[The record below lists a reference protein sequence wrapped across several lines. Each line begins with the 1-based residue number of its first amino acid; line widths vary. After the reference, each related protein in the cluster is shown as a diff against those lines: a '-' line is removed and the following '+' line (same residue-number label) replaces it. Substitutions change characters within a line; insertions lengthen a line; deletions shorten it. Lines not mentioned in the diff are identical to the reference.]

1 MKTYL
6 YCLLATFSIALYS
19 CSKHETI
26 SPKQSV
32 EVTLN
37 YTFSESGNMTR
48 SSGSDVYK
56 DFYDE
61 YIETRQLTPT
71 QYNLTFTN
79 TETGA
84 VAKING
90 HWDKPDAIRLVEG
103 EYLVEGIS
111 HPISKYNHA
120 DSVFLAFN
128 EKVQI
133 TKEDTNITLHAI
145 YDSFLLLMDVNNT
158 NNILLNT
165 ILTSNGSPKHEL
177 RCDDNVYWIFLR
189 DIHSKFDGSSSSYY
203 YNLVITRKDG
213 MQSSISLKNMLFE
226 KGKYYYF
233 NDMSNGFD
241 LPMMDSGN

>member
-6 YCLLATFSIALYS
+6 YCLLATFSVALYS

-26 SPKQSV
+26 SPKQNV

-56 DFYDE
+56 DFYDK

-133 TKEDTNITLHAI
+133 KKEDTNITLHAI

-158 NNILLNT
+158 NSIILGAWGTNVEH
-165 ILTSNGSPKHEL
+165 NL
-177 RCDDNVYWIFLR
+177 RCDDSVYWIFLSEIFR
-189 DIHSKFDGSSSSYY
+189 ENSNSSSYY
-203 YNLVITRKDG
+203 DLEINRKDG